1 MTPTSSMDASG
12 ENTSAPAAAA
22 PAVMPTT
29 AGANAPGASHPAT
42 APTCPRS
49 STTLPTTSGNTPE
62 MLPGEYNVSADVK
75 RLARLLFEQGAVEAL
90 ALPNGA
96 AVILTATSEI
106 DLDNGCWLFVRLPQ
120 RDEGFTAGDLLT
132 LRLGGSAAQGN
143 HSSAP

>member
-12 ENTSAPAAAA
+12 ESISAPAGAA
-22 PAVMPTT
+22 PAATPMT
-29 AGANAPGASHPAT
+29 AGVSVPDASRPAT
-42 APTCPRS
+42 APTCPLS
-49 STTLPTTSGNTPE
+49 STTPPTTSGNTPE
-62 MLPGEYNVSADVK
+62 TPPGEYSVSADVK

-132 LRLGGSAAQGN
+132 LRLGGSA
-143 HSSAP
+143 